1 MENGYMYKRITMP
14 IQTKDVDIN
23 DYIRPSTVL
32 DYFQDIAGIHANLLG
47 LGADTML
54 DMGLLWIIIGERFDV
69 VSRVPSYGEEITIVS
84 WPKNQDKLFMEREY
98 EIRDIHNELLI
109 TGISL
114 WVLVNK
120 DTHKLE
126 RADKAKFPGLY
137 YENTNYNEVTKRKL
151 NLCPKDIINE
161 YDYKVCL
168 TDYDHNKH
176 LNNARYLDIIYNM
189 YDKDYNLLF
198 NSCEIA
204 FHHEALQNEI
214 IHVKHFKDGIYDCY
228 CGYVGDELS
237 FEVKMVLKE
246 ITNE

>member
-1 MENGYMYKRITMP
+1 MENGYMIKKITMP

-23 DYIRPSTVL
+23 DYIRPSSVL
-32 DYFQDIAGIHANLLG
+32 DYFQDIAGVHANELG
-47 LGADTML
+47 LGADYMKNL
-54 DMGLLWIIIGERFDV
+54 GSLWIILGERFDV
-69 VSRVPSYGEEITIVS
+69 IKRVPKYGEDITIVS

-98 EIRDIHNELLI
+98 EIRDLEDNILI
-109 TGISL
+109 KGISL

-120 DTHKLE
+120 DTHKIE

-137 YENTNYNEVTKRKL
+137 YDKTSYQEQTKRKL
-151 NLCPKDIINE
+151 NLVSHDIINE
-161 YDYKVCL
+161 FDYKVLL

-189 YDKDYNLLF
+189 FDTNYNYIF

-214 IHVKHFKDGIYDCY
+214 IHVIHYKDDIYDCFI
-228 CGYVGDELS
+228 GYVNNELS
-237 FEVKMVLKE
+237 FEVKMILKE
-246 ITNE
+246 NCND